1 MFDQF
6 LSKADEL
13 LTDGQSFAIAV
24 VVRYQA
30 PISGKPGNKAII
42 FPDGKIWGWVGGGCA
57 QPVVV
62 KEALKALADGQP
74 RLIRISPS
82 SSPEEGIV
90 DYSMTCHSGGTLD
103 IYIEPVLPKP
113 HILILGRSPV
123 AKTLARL
130 GKAIGYAISVV
141 APGADRESFPDS
153 DLVQA
158 ELDLGQLKTTPQTF
172 IVVSTQGEGDEEALE
187 GNGTLLRDLSEE
199 ILDALLSPA
208 VELEELLFH
217 DRIQVEVEHV
227 GRRTQEAGLD
237 ELRDLLLADPV
248 DLEGAAPRQDQ
259 RPTDELRQALRIPA
273 RPVLAFL
280 EGIRVARRTAFGHLE
295 LLAPAPEN
303 ARTSGLLLVEQLGR
317 DLIAALAQAGSE
329 LVRITVDRNE
339 TQWRYVPNEPWK
351 PGDYNLVVDTSLE
364 DLAGNRIG
372 RPFDIDTFEPVSQR
386 VIRKTVSLPFR
397 VGQNQR

>member
-1 MFDQF
+1 MFDKF

-42 FPDGKIWGWVGGGCA
+42 FPDGKIWGWIGGGCA

-90 DYSMTCHSGGTLD
+90 DYTMTCHSGGTLD

-130 GKAIGYAISVV
+130 GKTIGYAISVV

-158 ELDLGQLKTTPQTF
+158 ELELSQLKTTPQTF

-187 GNGTLLRDLSEE
+187 QAILTKATYVAFVASKTKASKLLGYLKERGVTVDRLS
-199 ILDALLSPA
+199 
-208 VELEELLFH
+208 
-217 DRIQVEVEHV
+217 QV
-227 GRRTQEAGLD
+227 RAPAGLD
-237 ELRDLLLADPV
+237 ITATSPEEIAVSILAEIIQENGTRAASQKKQAQSPFPKHEAKDPICGMMVDVSIAKHKSEFHGNSFYFCCSGCKQKFDKQPEKYALL
-248 DLEGAAPRQDQ
+248 
-259 RPTDELRQALRIPA
+259 
-273 RPVLAFL
+273 
-280 EGIRVARRTAFGHLE
+280 
-295 LLAPAPEN
+295 
-303 ARTSGLLLVEQLGR
+303 
-317 DLIAALAQAGSE
+317 
-329 LVRITVDRNE
+329 
-339 TQWRYVPNEPWK
+339 
-351 PGDYNLVVDTSLE
+351 
-364 DLAGNRIG
+364 
-372 RPFDIDTFEPVSQR
+372 
-386 VIRKTVSLPFR
+386 
-397 VGQNQR
+397 

>member
-1 MFDQF
+1 MFDKF

-42 FPDGKIWGWVGGGCA
+42 FPDGKIWGWIGGGCA

-90 DYSMTCHSGGTLD
+90 DYTMTCHSGGTLD

-113 HILILGRSPV
+113 DILILGRSPV

-130 GKAIGYAISVV
+130 GKTIGYAISVV

-158 ELDLGQLKTTPQTF
+158 ELDLSQLKTTPQTF

-187 GNGTLLRDLSEE
+187 QAILTKAAYVAFVASKTKASKLLGYLKERGVTVDRLS
-199 ILDALLSPA
+199 
-208 VELEELLFH
+208 
-217 DRIQVEVEHV
+217 QV
-227 GRRTQEAGLD
+227 RAPAGLD
-237 ELRDLLLADPV
+237 ITATSPEEIAVSILAEIIQENGTRAASQKKQAQSPFPKHEAKDPICGMMVDVSIAKHKSEFHGNSFYFCCSGCKQKFDKQPEKYALL
-248 DLEGAAPRQDQ
+248 
-259 RPTDELRQALRIPA
+259 
-273 RPVLAFL
+273 
-280 EGIRVARRTAFGHLE
+280 
-295 LLAPAPEN
+295 
-303 ARTSGLLLVEQLGR
+303 
-317 DLIAALAQAGSE
+317 
-329 LVRITVDRNE
+329 
-339 TQWRYVPNEPWK
+339 
-351 PGDYNLVVDTSLE
+351 
-364 DLAGNRIG
+364 
-372 RPFDIDTFEPVSQR
+372 
-386 VIRKTVSLPFR
+386 
-397 VGQNQR
+397 